1 MAIFVHKTGWQY
13 RTWTGS
19 TLRPLVLL
27 LALALYS
34 HHGHAAEQQ
43 EVGVVLYDEP
53 PATYVDLIH
62 FTSIDRG
69 NIAYSTVKRTN
80 GEDVQIGL
88 AKPQVVQQISAIIP
102 TYPELEP

>member
-1 MAIFVHKTGWQY
+1 MPAH
-13 RTWTGS
+13 GS
-19 TLRPLVLL
+19 RWMRR
-27 LALALYS
+27 LALVGVVLIDLFAWGRMAS
-34 HHGHAAEQQ
+34 GAEPH

-62 FTSIDRG
+62 LTSIDRG

-102 TYPELEP
+102 TYHELEP